1 MAKKVTVKVDVEGNI
16 EPTIANLKALKQQ
29 LKSTAAGSE
38 EFKKIFNQIDDLED
52 KIKSAKNTSSDWID
66 SLEAAGGPLGAVGA
80 GLNKAKVATQ
90 SFGAA
95 LKATGIG
102 IIVGLLG
109 GLVAA
114 FSQTEGSMKK
124 FEPIIIAFEKTLG
137 GVLGALQPLIDG
149 FIELALKVM
158 PYVTEA
164 FKVAYSAVTAVFQ
177 SLGKIGEA
185 VGKLIKG
192 DFSGA
197 WESAKQSVTGF
208 ADNFEKA
215 EARFEEGYKK
225 TTKTQKENLEKQKE
239 AAEKALQEKLKRLD
253 AENKLDEA
261 QLEKMKAEA
270 LALADTEQKKLDV
283 EKAFAKKTR
292 DLKVAEIN
300 EKQALY
306 KKDSA
311 EYKQLQAEKI
321 GAETE
326 YIKALTGFG
335 EQQKKINED
344 NKKAAEDF
352 AKKVGEI
359 KTQAIADELA
369 KSKQQRLDK
378 YNQDLQA
385 LEEDKEFIKKSE
397 AEKQQIRL
405 NLKAAYNNDIKK
417 LDDDAKIKQYED
429 DLMVL
434 EAQQKTLIEGT
445 QAYMDNSIAI
455 ENAAY
460 AIKVANA
467 KDNKAKLKAI
477 EIEHEQ
483 NIKDIRTK
491 AAIYEKQ
498 TQLERLQVIAGIGN
512 SLAQLAGKNK
522 ALAIAAIAI
531 EKAAAVGSII
541 VNTQLANIKAL
552 AASPLTA
559 GMPWIAINNVAGAL
573 AIAATV
579 AAGVKAVQDLNS
591 VNVPGGSSA
600 GSIGGGGGATLP
612 SYGGAPSISAP
623 QVQTTGGANPA
634 TQISQTIQQANQ
646 MPIRAYVVSNDITSQ
661 QALDRK
667 TNRGA
672 TFGLG

>member
-1 MAKKVTVKVDVEGNI
+1 MAKKVKVQVDVEGNI
-16 EPTIANLKALKQQ
+16 EPTIANLKLLKAE
-29 LKSTAAGSE
+29 LKKTAAGSE

-52 KIKSAKNTSSDWID
+52 KIKSAKGASSDWID
-66 SLEAAGGPLGAVGA
+66 TLESAGGPIGALGA
-80 GLNKAKVATQ
+80 GLNKLKVSTQ

-102 IIVGLLG
+102 LIVSLLG

-114 FSQTEGSMKK
+114 FSQTEGSMKQ

-137 GVLGALQPLIDG
+137 GVLAALQPIIDG
-149 FIELALKVM
+149 FTELALKVM
-158 PYVTEA
+158 PYVTQA
-164 FKVAYSAVTAVFQ
+164 FKVAYSAIAAVFQ

-197 WESAKQSVTGF
+197 WESAKQSVTSF
-208 ADNFEKA
+208 ADNFEAA
-215 EARFEEGYKK
+215 ENRFEEGYKK

-239 AAEKALQEKLKRLD
+239 AREKALQEKLKQLD

-261 QLEKMKAEA
+261 RLEKLKAEA
-270 LALADTEQKKLDV
+270 LAVADTEQKKLDV

-292 DLKVAEIN
+292 DLKVAELE
-300 EKQALY
+300 EKQKLY

-311 EYKQLQAEKI
+311 EYKTLQAEKI
-321 GAETE
+321 GVETE

-344 NKKAAEDF
+344 NKKAAEEF
-352 AKKVGEI
+352 AKKVGDI
-359 KTQAIADELA
+359 KTQAIADELE

-378 YNQDLQA
+378 YNQDLKS

-397 AEKQQIRL
+397 AEKQKIRL
-405 NLKAAYNNDIKK
+405 DLKTAYNNDIKK
-417 LDDDAKIKQYED
+417 LEDDARIKQYED

-434 EAQQKTLIEGT
+434 SAQQKTLIEGT
-445 QAYMDNSIAI
+445 QAYLDNSIAI
-455 ENAAY
+455 ENTAY
-460 AIKVANA
+460 QIKIANA
-467 KDNKAKLKAI
+467 KDNAKKIEAI
-477 EIEHEQ
+477 NIEHEQ
-483 NIKDIRTK
+483 NLKDIKLR
-491 AAIYEKQ
+491 AAIAEKQ
-498 TQLERLQVIAGIGN
+498 IQLDRLSVISGIGS

-531 EKAAAVGSII
+531 EKAAAIGSII
-541 VNTQLANIKAL
+541 TNTQIANLKAV
-552 AASPLTA
+552 AASPLTLGQPWVTINTIA
-559 GMPWIAINNVAGAL
+559 GGL
-573 AIAATV
+573 AAAAAV

-591 VNVPGGSSA
+591 VNIPGASASA
-600 GSIGGGGGATLP
+600 GSAGGGSVSMPT
-612 SYGGAPSISAP
+612 YGGGTSTSVP

-646 MPIRAYVVSNDITSQ
+646 MPIRAYVVSNDITNQ

>member
-1 MAKKVTVKVDVEGNI
+1 MAKKVKVQVDVDTNVEGS
-16 EPTIANLKALKQQ
+16 IAQ
-29 LKSTAAGSE
+29 LKELKKQLKTVAVGSE
-38 EFKKIFNQIDDLED
+38 EFQKIYNQIDDLED
-52 KIKSAKNTSSDWID
+52 KIKSAKGAASDWVD
-66 SLEAAGGPLGAVGA
+66 SLESAGGPLGAVGA
-80 GLNKAKVATQ
+80 ALNKVKVATQ
-90 SFGAA
+90 SWGAA

-102 IIVGLLG
+102 LIVSLLG

-114 FSQTEGSMKK
+114 FSQTEGSMKQ

-137 GVLGALQPLIDG
+137 GVLAAVQPLIDG
-149 FIELALKVM
+149 FLELALKVM

-185 VGKLIKG
+185 IGKLIKG

-197 WESAKQSVTGF
+197 WESAKQSVTSF

-215 EARFEEGYKK
+215 ENRFEEGYKK

-283 EKAFAKKTR
+283 EKAFAKKSR
-292 DLKVAEIN
+292 DLRVAELN

-311 EYKQLQAEKI
+311 EYKTLQAEKI
-321 GAETE
+321 GVETE

-352 AKKVGEI
+352 AKRVGEI
-359 KTQAIADELA
+359 KTQAIADELE

-378 YNQDLQA
+378 YNQDLKT

-405 NLKAAYNNDIKK
+405 DLKTAYNNDIKK
-417 LDDDAKIKQYED
+417 LEDDARIKQFED
-429 DLMVL
+429 DLLVL
-434 EAQQKTLIEGT
+434 TAQQKTLTEGT
-445 QAYMDNSIAI
+445 KAYLDNSIAI
-455 ENAAY
+455 ENTAY

-467 KDNKAKLKAI
+467 KDNKTKLKAI

-483 NIKDIRTK
+483 NMKDIRMK
-491 AAIYEKQ
+491 AAIAEKQ
-498 TQLERLQVIAGIGN
+498 IQLERLGVIAGIGN

-559 GMPWIAINNVAGAL
+559 GMPWVAINNIAGGL

-579 AAGVKAVQDLNS
+579 AAGVKAVQDLNA
-591 VNVPGGSSA
+591 VNVPGGGASA
-600 GSIGGGGGATLP
+600 GSVGGGSVSLP
-612 SYGGAPSISAP
+612 SYGGAPQSSIP
-623 QVQTTGGANPA
+623 QIQTQGGANPA